1 MICRGPLPYL
11 PGVICC
17 FRGGP
22 LDGEPGPHPGLVFV
36 LLDEAGQ
43 PEIGD
48 LDDVVFADENVP
60 GRQIPE
66 NIGRSGTIY
75 PLPLSSEPLDL

>member
-1 MICRGPLPYL
+1 MK
-11 PGVICC
+11 
-17 FRGGP
+17 FRQIYSPAVVSGLWCGP

-66 NIGRSGTIY
+66 NIGRSGTID
-75 PLPLSSEPLDL
+75 PLTLSSEPLYP